1 MLENVRAIDE
11 SHVKELVTSVT
22 MANTC
27 LT

>member
-11 SHVKELVTSVT
+11 SHVKELVTSLT
-22 MANTC
+22 MTNTC